1 MRRLLLILLFV
12 LFTAGGAAAQ
22 QTPNYGFSSIGGQV
36 KDGQVVIDF
45 TVTNTSGTTSGD
57 TVRLFDNNG
66 DLLASANVQPLAPN
80 EKTDVEL
87 STPALQFPPGTIQTF
102 YITVGL
108 EELPPPDQRGQVGSS
123 SIGSIGVFIPS
134 LSEPTSAAPISPTSI
149 IPALDLSQP
158 DTLALVIGVV
168 AIVLILLWVIS
179 VIVRLVFS
187 RPPTFA
193 AWQPPYVITPL
204 MDPNSTNGRRQ
215 LWQQHAQSDTL
226 PLPCS
231 PGSYMVRKLLIGSS
245 GAKLSGWHVTG
256 MRISQYDRYGR
267 VARSET
273 IAKQGLVKSLDRA
286 VRKSMTLDAE
296 HAQRAVRPVARSLTS
311 ALLKRTNKQN
321 AILPVALDLRF
332 TGMHGEVRILFEL
345 YGCSGNS
352 WNEID
357 HWEPEMRVI
366 NGSIHENF
374 TYSLTGQHPQENR
387 KQFGE
392 RLRTELTY
400 LLAQMVQ
407 APPPPPAPPPAE
419 DTAETAA
426 VSEE

>member
-1 MRRLLLILLFV
+1 MRRLCLLTLFILFA
-12 LFTAGGAAAQ
+12 AGGIAAQ
-22 QTPNYGFSSIGGQV
+22 QNLDYRILNISSQV
-36 KDGQVVIDF
+36 KDGQVVVDF
-45 TVTNTSGTTSGD
+45 TIINNGTASSEQPVD
-57 TVRLFDNNG
+57 LFDSDG
-66 DLLASANVQPLAPN
+66 KRLASASVQPLASG
-80 EKTDVEL
+80 ESVELEL
-87 STPALQFPPGTIQTF
+87 STTASQFPSGRIQTF
-102 YITVGL
+102 YVTVGL
-108 EELPPPDQRGQVGSS
+108 DQLPPPDQRGQVGSG
-123 SIGSIGVFIPS
+123 SIGSIGVFIPP
-134 LSEPTSAAPISPTSI
+134 LSQPTSAAPNTAPAI
-149 IPALDLSQP
+149 IPSLDLSKP
-158 DTLALVIGVV
+158 DNLALAIGIGAV
-168 AIVLILLWVIS
+168 VLILLWVIS
-179 VIVRLVFS
+179 VIARLLFS
-187 RPPTFA
+187 RPPTFPT
-193 AWQPPYVITPL
+193 WQPPYVITPL
-204 MDPNSTNGRRQ
+204 IDPNSTNGRRQ

-245 GAKLSGWHVTG
+245 GVKLSGWHVTG
-256 MRISQYDRYGR
+256 LRISQYDRYGR

-273 IAKQGLVKSLDRA
+273 IAGKGLIKSLDRA
-286 VRKSMTLDAE
+286 VRKSATLNAE
-296 HAQRAVRPVARSLTS
+296 HAQRAVRSVARSLTS

-345 YGCSGNS
+345 YGCGGNN

-357 HWEPEMRVI
+357 HWEPEMRVV

-374 TYSLTGQHPQENR
+374 TYSLTGQRPEESR

-407 APPPPPAPPPAE
+407 APPPPPPPPPAE

-426 VSEE
+426 VSP